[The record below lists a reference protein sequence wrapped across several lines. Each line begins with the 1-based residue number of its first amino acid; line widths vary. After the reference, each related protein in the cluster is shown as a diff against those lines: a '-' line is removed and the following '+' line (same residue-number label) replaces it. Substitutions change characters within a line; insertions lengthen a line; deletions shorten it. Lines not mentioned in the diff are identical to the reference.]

1 MEQLTAISTLSYFP
15 ETKEQSITFAEKL
28 VNEVLAGIK
37 DPLNI
42 DIQLKILS
50 DMFTSIREQI
60 KPNVLKEAEKYGEKT
75 FELNGAKITIAG
87 KTTYDYKSC
96 NYSKYNKV
104 IEQKEALEKF
114 LKALTDKLYDE
125 ETGEE
130 ILPPAKKYSPYLKIE
145 L

>member
-1 MEQLTAISTLSYFP
+1 MNETTLSTLSTFP
-15 ETKEQSITFAEKL
+15 ETQSQAIDFAEKL
-28 VNEVLAGIK
+28 TGEVLAGNK
-37 DPLNI
+37 DPLKI

-50 DMFTSIREQI
+50 DMFSKIRENI
-60 KPNVLKEAEKYGEKT
+60 KELALKEAEKYGQKT
-75 FELNGAKITIAG
+75 VEINGAKVTLTG

-96 NYSKYNKV
+96 GWDKYNTV
-104 IEQKEALEKF
+104 IKQKEDYEKM
-114 LKALTDKLYDE
+114 LKTLTSVMADP

>member
-1 MEQLTAISTLSYFP
+1 METALSTLSYFP
-15 ETKEQSITFAEKL
+15 ENKEQSLVFAEKL
-28 VNEVLAGIK
+28 VSEVLSGLK
-37 DPLNI
+37 DPLKI

-60 KPNVLKEAEKYGEKT
+60 KSNVLTEAEKYGTKT
-75 FELNGAKITIAG
+75 FELNGAKITVSG

-104 IEQKEALEKF
+104 IEQKEALEK
-114 LKALTDKLYDE
+114 LMKALTTTLYDE
-125 ETGEE
+125 ETGESVM
-130 ILPPAKKYSPYLKIE
+130 PPAKKYSPYLKIE